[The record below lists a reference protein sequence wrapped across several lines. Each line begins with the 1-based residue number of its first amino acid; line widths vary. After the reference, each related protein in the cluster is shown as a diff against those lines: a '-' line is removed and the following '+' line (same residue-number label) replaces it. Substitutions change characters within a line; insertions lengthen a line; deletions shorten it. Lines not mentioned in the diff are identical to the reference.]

1 MTAADEGA
9 AALRARMRADL
20 KTAMKARRP
29 DDVAALR
36 VVLAAFDNAEA
47 VPVPT
52 PLPAHS
58 PTHSP
63 AHSSAAAPVV
73 TSEHVAAAAVGL
85 GSTEVPRRELT
96 LADLHEILR
105 TQVDEW
111 TAEAQTYQGLGQT
124 DAATRLR
131 RQADLIRGYQPD

>member
-1 MTAADEGA
+1 
-9 AALRARMRADL
+9 
-20 KTAMKARRP
+20 
-29 DDVAALR
+29 
-36 VVLAAFDNAEA
+36 
-47 VPVPT
+47 VPT
-52 PLPAHS
+52 PLPA
-58 PTHSP
+58 
-63 AHSSAAAPVV
+63 AAPLV

-131 RQADLIRGYQPD
+131 RQAELIGGYQPG

>member
-47 VPVPT
+47 VPVPPPLPADSST
-52 PLPAHS
+52 PLPA
-58 PTHSP
+58 
-63 AHSSAAAPVV
+63 AAPLV

-131 RQADLIRGYQPD
+131 RQAELIRGYQPD

>member
-58 PTHSP
+58 STPWP
-63 AHSSAAAPVV
+63 AAAPLV

-111 TAEAQTYQGLGQT
+111 TAEAQTYHGLGQT

-131 RQADLIRGYQPD
+131 RQAELIRGYQPD

>member
-1 MTAADEGA
+1 MTAVDEGA

-20 KTAMKARRP
+20 TAAMKARRRA
-29 DDVAALR
+29 DVAALR

-58 PTHSP
+58 PTHS
-63 AHSSAAAPVV
+63 SAAAPVV

-85 GSTEVPRRELT
+85 GSTEVPRRELS

-124 DAATRLR
+124 DAAARLR
-131 RQADLIRGYQPD
+131 HQADLIRGYRPG

>member
-58 PTHSP
+58 STPLP
-63 AHSSAAAPVV
+63 AAAPLV

-105 TQVDEW
+105 RQVDEW